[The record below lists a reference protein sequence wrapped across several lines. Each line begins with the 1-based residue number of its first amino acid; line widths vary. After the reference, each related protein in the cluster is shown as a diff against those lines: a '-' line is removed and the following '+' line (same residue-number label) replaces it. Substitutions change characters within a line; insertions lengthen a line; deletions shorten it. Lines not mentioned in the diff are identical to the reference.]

1 MISKNELLEFL
12 AIDMSLIYP
21 ENILCSRRCS
31 SFYRFPGAAWR
42 IPWEIQSASRI
53 LMDFA
58 TTYTKLVFFLLKAQA
73 AFVSPFSV
81 LLLKSFALF
90 DLRAESRDT
99 VDEIA
104 SYHIG
109 RCTSG
114 FEARNR
120 AI

>member
-12 AIDMSLIYP
+12 AIDLSLIYP
-21 ENILCSRRCS
+21 ENILCSRPR
-31 SFYRFPGAAWR
+31 FYRFLGAACTR

-58 TTYTKLVFFLLKAQA
+58 TTYTNLVFFLLKAQA
-73 AFVSPFSV
+73 TFVGPFSV

-90 DLRAESRDT
+90 DPRAESRDT

-109 RCTSG
+109 RSTSG